1 MQKDEQIL
9 MNLVEMSLNLGRP
22 EMDYIIL
29 GEGNSSAKIDAETFW
44 VKASGASLS
53 NLEPE
58 NLIKVN
64 FEKTLALLEQENL
77 SDDEIRAGLKAV
89 CVDPLVK
96 SLPSVETF
104 LHAVLLQFEGV
115 NYIGHTHPTAINA
128 ILCSKKASE
137 AYSGSL
143 FPDQIVYC
151 GAEAVFIP
159 YTDPGF
165 ILARTVREHVQDF
178 YNRWRKAPKM
188 ILMQNHGFIAL
199 GETAKDV
206 ENITAMAVKSA
217 RIIAGS
223 YAMGGPNF
231 LSPESVDRIDTRPDE
246 AYRRQVWGTR

>member
-1 MQKDEQIL
+1 MQNEQQIL
-9 MNLVEMSLNLGRP
+9 LNLLEMSRNLGQP
-22 EMDYIIL
+22 EKDYIIL
-29 GEGNSSAKIDAETFW
+29 GEGNSSAKIDDDNFW

-53 NLEPE
+53 SLEPE

-64 FEKTLALLEQENL
+64 SKKTLALLEQDNL
-77 SDDEIRAGLKAV
+77 SDDDIKTGLRSV
-89 CVDPLVK
+89 CVDPQIK
-96 SLPSVETF
+96 ALPSVETF

-115 NYIGHTHPTAINA
+115 HYIGHTHPTAINA
-128 ILCSKKASE
+128 ILCSQKAAE
-137 AYSGSL
+137 AFSGSL

-151 GAEAVFIP
+151 GAEVVFIP

-165 ILARTVREHVQDF
+165 KLANAVRTYAQNYYE
-178 YNRWRKAPKM
+178 RWGQAPKV

-217 RIIAGS
+217 RVIAGT

-231 LSPESVDRIDTRPDE
+231 LSPQSVDRINTRPDE
-246 AYRRQVWGTR
+246 KYRRQIWGTR

>member
-1 MQKDEQIL
+1 MQNEQQIL
-9 MNLVEMSLNLGRP
+9 LNLLEMSRNLGQP
-22 EMDYIIL
+22 EKDYIIL
-29 GEGNSSAKIDAETFW
+29 GEGNSSAKIDDDNFW

-53 NLEPE
+53 NLAAE
-58 NLIKVN
+58 NLIKVS
-64 FEKTLALLEQENL
+64 FAKTLDLLKHTSL
-77 SDDEIRAGLKAV
+77 TDDGIRAGLKSV
-89 CVDPLVK
+89 CVDPQVK
-96 SLPSVETF
+96 ALPSVETF

-128 ILCSKKASE
+128 ILCSKKAAE
-137 AYSGSL
+137 AFSGSL

-151 GAEAVFIP
+151 GAEVVFIP

-165 ILARTVREHVQDF
+165 VLANAVREHTQNYF
-178 YNRWRKAPKM
+178 ERWGQAPKV

-217 RIIAGS
+217 RVIAGT

-231 LSPESVDRIDTRPDE
+231 LSPQSVDRINTRPDE
-246 AYRRQVWGTR
+246 KYRRQVWGTR